1 MARCTRAL
9 GPRPSAG
16 SPEFPG
22 PGNLDLGGGKS
33 HRAARDVCEVQLW
46 SDLRE
51 CERRQAGRR
60 PRGPG
65 HRDGR
70 GAISALPTG
79 CGSPSGNR
87 VRGSGCSRPS
97 LSPRSPGTAGSVPMR
112 PSVPGKAGRALPP
125 RPGRPGQCLLVSQ
138 GPRRMD
144 AGVSSALVPSC
155 WCGEAGGAGSRGS
168 RGSTL
173 TWARRSAGSLGRR
186 GLSWAHAPPG
196 GSAFAHGH
204 LRFPRNS
211 RASGPP
217 RPPPPWALEPPAP
230 RFLHAAVLCGSRFL
244 DNEPLT
250 ARSAASVTRRDP
262 SFPFPRALALPTRA
276 IPDRRDAEGIGR
288 LVPVRG
294 DRLARLTVCTVLAQ
308 TGAPHGPRTL
318 VSLCG
323 PPPAPLKGNLVLA
336 LAVGPGLPSR

>member
-1 MARCTRAL
+1 MS
-9 GPRPSAG
+9 G
-16 SPEFPG
+16 
-22 PGNLDLGGGKS
+22 
-33 HRAARDVCEVQLW
+33 
-46 SDLRE
+46 
-51 CERRQAGRR
+51 GRR
-60 PRGPG
+60 
-65 HRDGR
+65 DAGR
-70 GAISALPTG
+70 GARVTETGEEPSPPSPRAAGPLRETESEVPGVLGHPFPPEVPGRLAL
-79 CGSPSGNR
+79 SPC
-87 VRGSGCSRPS
+87 VPPS
-97 LSPRSPGTAGSVPMR
+97 LAKLGGHCHPARGGQDSVFWCLKGLVEWTLVFP
-112 PSVPGKAGRALPP
+112 LPLYP
-125 RPGRPGQCLLVSQ
+125 AA
-138 GPRRMD
+138 RR
-144 AGVSSALVPSC
+144 
-155 WCGEAGGAGSRGS
+155 GEAGGAGSRGS

-173 TWARRSAGSLGRR
+173 TWAWRSAGSLGRR

-211 RASGPP
+211 RAAGPP
-217 RPPPPWALEPPAP
+217 RLPPPWALEPPAP

-336 LAVGPGLPSR
+336 LAVGPGLPSH